1 MSFISFYPWIFL
13 LKLRTK
19 DSELNCSF
27 QKDGRWRVSHQRV
40 SDFFLT
46 VNNFYI
52 LRVSLAETSVDPL
65 LTPLLTE
72 SGWDGSSRRCLADFH
87 QLHVSKKARTG
98 KRILVDILSNSVDL
112 AALELWLRPSQ
123 MYFLIRRLFLNY
135 FFFPFKRIFLAAF
148 LLMLWSRQHIPKG
161 YNRSYFLN

>member
-1 MSFISFYPWIFL
+1 MSSISFYPWIFL
-13 LKLRTK
+13 LKLRTE

-27 QKDGRWRVSHQRV
+27 QKDRRWRVSHLTV

-52 LRVSLAETSVDPL
+52 LRVSLADTSVDPP
-65 LTPLLTE
+65 PLLTE

-87 QLHVSKKARTG
+87 QLHVSQKARTG
-98 KRILVDILSNSVDL
+98 ERILADILSNSVGL

-123 MYFLIRRLFLNY
+123 MYLLMRRLFLNY
-135 FFFPFKRIFLAAF
+135 FFFFPFKRTLLAAF

-161 YNRSYFLN
+161 YNRRYFLN